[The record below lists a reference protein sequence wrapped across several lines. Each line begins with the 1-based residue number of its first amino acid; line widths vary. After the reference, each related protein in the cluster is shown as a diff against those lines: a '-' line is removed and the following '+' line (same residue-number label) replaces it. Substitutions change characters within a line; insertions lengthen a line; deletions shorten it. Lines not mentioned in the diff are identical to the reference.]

1 MAFGKVGKLIQLQK
15 EAREMQKNM
24 KKINIDGASGKEDV
38 VVRID
43 GPGEIIDIDMAD
55 ELLTIDKKEE
65 LIKKLIEAYKNAQ
78 KKLQKE
84 MMKDF
89 DMEKMKGM
97 LGM

>member
-43 GPGEIIDIDMAD
+43 GTGEIIDIDMAD